1 MGVGGGDIESTKWK
15 GHLSKLK
22 HLNVHGY
29 KIKIPTVQEVS
40 ASPERSVAVTARLG
54 GNCWGG
60 VRGAGAGNIPPVTSA
75 AQPPHRTVE
84 SPVLLH

>member
-1 MGVGGGDIESTKWK
+1 MERTSIKV
-15 GHLSKLK
+15 K
-22 HLNVHGY
+22 HLNVYGY

-84 SPVLLH
+84 SPVLLL

>member
-1 MGVGGGDIESTKWK
+1 M
-15 GHLSKLK
+15 
-22 HLNVHGY
+22 
-29 KIKIPTVQEVS
+29 QEVS
-40 ASPERSVAVTARLG
+40 ASPERSASVAVTARLG
-54 GNCWGG
+54 GDCWGG

>member
-1 MGVGGGDIESTKWK
+1 M
-15 GHLSKLK
+15 
-22 HLNVHGY
+22 
-29 KIKIPTVQEVS
+29 QEVS